1 MRVMLQLDRDKAFL
15 LLVAASMVVGTSVS
29 TIMRKSDAFGDSLG
43 SDLFF
48 LGTNGLIAATLG
60 WFGCR
65 RLRELKRACPD
76 EPWLKF
82 LRHELI
88 MTVVMVAMLAG
99 LAAMP
104 DAWLKAAWDFFHE
117 VELFR
122 MLARGGH

>member
-1 MRVMLQLDRDKAFL
+1 MAMQLDRDKAFL
-15 LLVAASMVVGTSVS
+15 LLVAASMVFGTSVS
-29 TIMRKSDAFGDSLG
+29 TVIRKSDAFDDSLG
-43 SDLFF
+43 SDLVF
-48 LGTNGLIAATLG
+48 LGTNWLFAATLG
-60 WFGCR
+60 WIGCR

-88 MTVVMVAMLAG
+88 MTVVILALTAG
-99 LAAMP
+99 VAAMP
-104 DAWLKAAWDFFHE
+104 EAWLKATWDFFHE